1 MVRNYLASRSK
12 AYVHHFTSEGMNA
25 DELPAALASCKAL
38 IKRYRDI
45 DTTDPG
51 PSQRLEV
58 I

>member
-1 MVRNYLASRSK
+1 
-12 AYVHHFTSEGMNA
+12 MNA